1 VGKNNHA
8 YEGLAKSLDPFAE
21 AFLDQGMPKRDRVR
35 INHRGVAD
43 SAEGGKFDQILVLRG
58 TRFRFLLEMPNT
70 TENEWEKRIGLLTS
84 ADFKIGRGRSNGLG
98 VFKVVSFY
106 ERLFDFENNESD
118 VDAWATWKS
127 SLNVLPPNA
136 THRALKENIQT
147 EQIRYTLELHP
158 EDYFLFGDQDDTPKR
173 EYTVAWNENDPSY
186 SEVYVVPGSS
196 LKGVLAHRTLFH
208 YNRLKGQFAA
218 TAEDVLRYAARDIAL
233 ENLFGTAKSK
243 EMDAGL
249 AGNLWISDCFIPVN
263 DAVEITF
270 PHVAIDPH
278 SGGAVDGAF
287 FKETVLHLQQDKKF
301 PTIVLSIR
309 RLFHNQDE
317 TALKALEC
325 ALQDVCNGL
334 LALGGKNSKGYG
346 FFSGEFSTSNKPVI

>member
-1 VGKNNHA
+1 
-8 YEGLAKSLDPFAE
+8 
-21 AFLDQGMPKRDRVR
+21 
-35 INHRGVAD
+35 
-43 SAEGGKFDQILVLRG
+43 
-58 TRFRFLLEMPNT
+58 
-70 TENEWEKRIGLLTS
+70 
-84 ADFKIGRGRSNGLG
+84 
-98 VFKVVSFY
+98 
-106 ERLFDFENNESD
+106 
-118 VDAWATWKS
+118 
-127 SLNVLPPNA
+127 
-136 THRALKENIQT
+136 
-147 EQIRYTLELHP
+147 
-158 EDYFLFGDQDDTPKR
+158 
-173 EYTVAWNENDPSY
+173 
-186 SEVYVVPGSS
+186 
-196 LKGVLAHRTLFH
+196 
-208 YNRLKGQFAA
+208 
-218 TAEDVLRYAARDIAL
+218 LRYAARDIAL